1 MRGSYEP
8 VPAFECNPCLWM
20 LVPKRARGAAALLM
34 AGPVI
39 VEWRPA
45 PRGLVPLL
53 VSFSYPHPGP
63 PRSHLKSNARDRRDL
78 RLDPFC
84 GLFVQWAAE
93 MGLFRLFGLQIHAIT
108 CACDRGAQQV

>member
-20 LVPKRARGAAALLM
+20 LVPKRDERVTRNDPHGGLYHVPILGTSSAERLHFSV

-45 PRGLVPLL
+45 PWGLVPLL
-53 VSFSYPHPGP
+53 VSLS
-63 PRSHLKSNARDRRDL
+63 
-78 RLDPFC
+78 
-84 GLFVQWAAE
+84 
-93 MGLFRLFGLQIHAIT
+93 
-108 CACDRGAQQV
+108 